1 MRRGRITVLL
11 AMLTLIGLLMSG
23 CGPQG
28 EQLEWER
35 IVQDDPGNQYS
46 GGPKLAIV
54 TNREEVSILENEI
67 IPRDI
72 VQVLDCDF
80 SEYVVLVIFQGYQGH
95 ADHSIEVTGV
105 TQDDNVIAV
114 DAKFLEP
121 EPGEVLKPAESS
133 PYYVLKIK
141 KTPDLRGEFTF
152 VLIANSEE
160 IMRQSLIIP

>member
-1 MRRGRITVLL
+1 MLRKLMRVLL
-11 AMLTLIGLLMSG
+11 MLSLTGLLMAS
-23 CGPQG
+23 CGPQE
-28 EQLEWER
+28 EQLKWER
-35 IVQDDPGNQYS
+35 IVQDDLGNQYS
-46 GGPKLAIV
+46 GGPKLAVV
-54 TNREEVSILENEI
+54 TSQEEVSILENEI

-80 SEYVVLVIFQGYQGH
+80 SGYVVLVIFQGYQGH

-105 TQDDNVIAV
+105 TKDEDVITV

-141 KTPDLRGEFTF
+141 KTPDLRGELTF
-152 VLIANSEE
+152 VLVADGEE
-160 IMRQSLIIP
+160 IMHQSRAIP